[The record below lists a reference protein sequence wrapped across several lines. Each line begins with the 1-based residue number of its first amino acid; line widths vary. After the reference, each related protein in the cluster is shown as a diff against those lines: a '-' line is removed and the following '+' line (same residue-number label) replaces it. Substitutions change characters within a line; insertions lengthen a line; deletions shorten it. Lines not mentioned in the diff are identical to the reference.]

1 MKKSLSLSEAQDLI
15 KKAEQ
20 AFRHEECAT
29 CECYLGYVVQL
40 EIDADDEGKAY
51 LTSYKPDRGQ
61 IHSCLG
67 CDPCPPG
74 ILYANYLRK
83 KSAKLK

>member
-1 MKKSLSLSEAQDLI
+1 MKKSLSLSEAQDLF

-40 EIDADDEGKAY
+40 EIDADDQGRDY
-51 LTSYKPDRGQ
+51 LKNYKPDRGQ

-67 CDPCPPG
+67 CDPCPAG
-74 ILYANYLRK
+74 ILYTNYLRK
-83 KSAKLK
+83 RSKK

>member
-1 MKKSLSLSEAQDLI
+1 MRKGLSLAEI
-15 KKAEQ
+15 KDSIRKAEQ
-20 AFRHEECAT
+20 AFRHEDCAT

-40 EIDADDEGKAY
+40 EIDADEEGKNF

-83 KSAKLK
+83 NTANLK

>member
-1 MKKSLSLSEAQDLI
+1 MDTPLSVSDIKELI
-15 KKAEQ
+15 SKAEE
-20 AFRHEECAT
+20 AFRHEECTT

-40 EIDADDEGKAY
+40 EIDSDPEAKKY
-51 LTSYKPDRGQ
+51 LKEYQPDRDL
-61 IHSCLG
+61 IHACLG

-83 KSAKLK
+83 RTSRLK